1 MAQEIFKICHL
12 KDNKI
17 YKIDVFNG
25 DTNHIGEN
33 IKETYKSDTSILN
46 DFFDEDEI
54 RTILDN
60 NIDVFYHSL
69 LIYIDDTIET
79 IKKKLIS
86 VNDIAF
92 EEIYFFYTYSNQFT
106 SYQIYNDLT
115 QNDKFPLTKNFF
127 IQFLLN
133 INQEALLDSIPDKD
147 EYSYNDI
154 LELKLDDKNLQINV
168 PLGQSMSYYTNLYPF
183 TINPFASLVFNED
196 TKFITDLIKT
206 NNKSLLLSNNLKKIN
221 KNIIYCCSASDVL
234 EYTNREGL
242 SEIDVIKLYYPYLL
256 KLEILT
262 QSLLLEKSPMLV
274 SKSKEMIDENF
285 ERNNNNISLFYDIYK
300 NKTSDLQY
308 NNKGVN
314 SLEFIIKPIIEYTI
328 PLDIIFKTLHAEKTM
343 PLIKFNP
350 SKKMENLYRLYADK
364 ISIKGTKIPFLPKS
378 KFLNL

>member
-25 DTNHIGEN
+25 DTKHIGEN

-92 EEIYFFYTYSNQFT
+92 EEIYFFYTYTNQFS

-115 QNDKFPLTKNFF
+115 QNEKFPLTKNLF

-133 INQEALLDSIPDKD
+133 INQEILLDSIPDKA
-147 EYSYNDI
+147 EYNYNDI

-183 TINPFASLVFNED
+183 TINPFVTLVFNED
-196 TKFITDLIKT
+196 TKIISDLIK
-206 NNKSLLLSNNLKKIN
+206 LIIN
-221 KNIIYCCSASDVL
+221 
-234 EYTNREGL
+234 R
-242 SEIDVIKLYYPYLL
+242 YYY
-256 KLEILT
+256 
-262 QSLLLEKSPMLV
+262 Q
-274 SKSKEMIDENF
+274 
-285 ERNNNNISLFYDIYK
+285 
-300 NKTSDLQY
+300 
-308 NNKGVN
+308 
-314 SLEFIIKPIIEYTI
+314 TI
-328 PLDIIFKTLHAEKTM
+328 
-343 PLIKFNP
+343 
-350 SKKMENLYRLYADK
+350 
-364 ISIKGTKIPFLPKS
+364 
-378 KFLNL
+378 